1 MKSVSKAAL
10 AAVLLAGVPAA
21 TGFTPALA
29 QKKDEKAQD
38 LKLSAEFRKPAAEI
52 QKLAEAK
59 DWAGVKAQIDAL
71 DAVAKTEDEKFFA
84 ANFRLQAAANT
95 NDTPSTI
102 TALDALIANP
112 KTPQA
117 DRGRFNFFRGD
128 FASKAKK
135 PADALAYF
143 TKAREL
149 GYVPNGVNMTLLIAQ
164 TQFDAGQRDAGIASI
179 DTAIKAEE
187 AAGRKAPENWY
198 KLVVSKLYTSGNKAA
213 AADWL
218 GRQIAAYPSPE
229 AWRSSMLIYLEQL
242 QDKGVQLDP
251 DQRLDVLRLMRAS
264 KAMGGESDYLQYAD
278 VAQRRGLP
286 GEVKSVIDE
295 GRASGKVT
303 KTNDAQLPQGSRA
316 VPPRASEGWRGR
328 QCREHAPGHRARAV
342 GPEGR
347 SEDGVRCRHGH
358 AARRDREV
366 LDHLARSA
374 VGLKAAA
381 SRSKRKGAA
390 AGPPFFRMSPVA
402 LDRRFRVRPERPE
415 ATWTSGW

>member
-10 AAVLLAGVPAA
+10 AAVLLIGVPATA
-21 TGFTPALA
+21 GAAPAAA
-29 QKKDEKAQD
+29 QKKDEKAPE
-38 LKLSAEFRKPAAEI
+38 LKLSAEFRKPASEV
-52 QKLAEAK
+52 QKLIEAK
-59 DWAGVKAQIDAL
+59 DWAGAKAQLDAL
-71 DAVAKTEDEKFFA
+71 DAVAKTDDERFYA
-84 ANFRLQAAANT
+84 ANFRLQTAANT
-95 NDTPSTI
+95 NDTASTI

-128 FASKAKK
+128 FANKAKK

-149 GYVPNGVNMTLLIAQ
+149 GYVPNGVNMNLLIAQ
-164 TQFDAGQRDAGIASI
+164 TQFDAGQRDAGIAAI
-179 DTAIKAEE
+179 DAAIKAEE

-198 KLVVSKLYTSGNKAA
+198 KLVVSKLYTSGAKAM

-242 QDKGVQLDP
+242 QDKGVTLDP

-303 KTNDAQLPQGSRA
+303 KTNAAINQLYTTASAQEKAEVPLATEEKRATAAPKGNVAQQTGDAYLGTRNYPKAVELYRLALQKGGVDANVVNTRLGIALALSGQKAEAKTAFAAVTGSPRGEIAKFWTTWLDLP
-316 VPPRASEGWRGR
+316 
-328 QCREHAPGHRARAV
+328 
-342 GPEGR
+342 
-347 SEDGVRCRHGH
+347 
-358 AARRDREV
+358 
-366 LDHLARSA
+366 LA
-374 VGLKAAA
+374 
-381 SRSKRKGAA
+381 
-390 AGPPFFRMSPVA
+390 
-402 LDRRFRVRPERPE
+402 
-415 ATWTSGW
+415 

>member
-71 DAVAKTEDEKFFA
+71 DAVAKTEDEKIFA

-179 DTAIKAEE
+179 DTAIKAE
-187 AAGRKAPENWY
+187 
-198 KLVVSKLYTSGNKAA
+198 
-213 AADWL
+213 
-218 GRQIAAYPSPE
+218 
-229 AWRSSMLIYLEQL
+229 
-242 QDKGVQLDP
+242 
-251 DQRLDVLRLMRAS
+251 
-264 KAMGGESDYLQYAD
+264 
-278 VAQRRGLP
+278 
-286 GEVKSVIDE
+286 
-295 GRASGKVT
+295 
-303 KTNDAQLPQGSRA
+303 
-316 VPPRASEGWRGR
+316 
-328 QCREHAPGHRARAV
+328 
-342 GPEGR
+342 
-347 SEDGVRCRHGH
+347 
-358 AARRDREV
+358 
-366 LDHLARSA
+366 
-374 VGLKAAA
+374 
-381 SRSKRKGAA
+381 
-390 AGPPFFRMSPVA
+390 
-402 LDRRFRVRPERPE
+402 
-415 ATWTSGW
+415 

>member
-10 AAVLLAGVPAA
+10 AAVLLIGVPATA
-21 TGFTPALA
+21 GAAPAAA
-29 QKKDEKAQD
+29 QKKDEKAPE
-38 LKLSAEFRKPAAEI
+38 LKLSAEFRKPASEV
-52 QKLAEAK
+52 QKLIEAK
-59 DWAGVKAQIDAL
+59 DWAGAKAQLDAL
-71 DAVAKTEDEKFFA
+71 DAVAKSDDERFFA

-95 NDTPSTI
+95 NDTASTI

-128 FASKAKK
+128 FAAKAKK

-149 GYVPNGVNMTLLIAQ
+149 GYVPNGVNMNLLIAQ
-164 TQFDAGQRDAGIASI
+164 NQFDAGQRDAGIASI
-179 DTAIKAEE
+179 DAAIKAEE

-198 KLVVSKLYTSGNKAA
+198 KLVVSKLYTSGAKPA

-242 QDKGVQLDP
+242 QDKGVTLDP

-303 KTNDAQLPQGSRA
+303 KTNAAINQLYTTASAQEKA
-316 VPPRASEGWRGR
+316 EVP
-328 QCREHAPGHRARAV
+328 
-342 GPEGR
+342 
-347 SEDGVRCRHGH
+347 
-358 AARRDREV
+358 
-366 LDHLARSA
+366 LATEEKR
-374 VGLKAAA
+374 AAA
-381 SRSKRKGAA
+381 APKGNIAQQTGDAYLGTRNYPKAVELYRLALQKGGVDANVVNTRLGIALALSGQKAEAKTAFAA
-390 AGPPFFRMSPVA
+390 VTGSPRGEIA
-402 LDRRFRVRPERPE
+402 KFWTTWLDLPL
-415 ATWTSGW
+415 A